1 MATLEE
7 RVGKLEDTGTA
18 TGARFDAIDTRF
30 DAVDAR
36 FDAIDTRFQQLDD
49 KLEARFQSLH
59 TLIYRYLLTDYQRQD
74 WDRRNNGM

>member
-18 TGARFDAIDTRF
+18 TGARFDAIDIRF
-30 DAVDAR
+30 DAVDA
-36 FDAIDTRFQQLDD
+36 RFQQLDD

-59 TLIYRYLLTDYQRQD
+59 TLIYRYLLTDDQRQD